1 MDSAVRVCPACDT
14 PLRNPDDAV
23 ETRLDPT
30 EDYKTSVL
38 SGLSPTI
45 VMECAGRAL
54 AFYSYQTTQ
63 EVMYQEYLAKSLT
76 EKYAMLNSQMDK
88 VVHDA
93 NAEIAGLRDKL
104 QAAQQEQRRLDDEM
118 HKMAD
123 AYREKAKT
131 QAHLHKVYTQLKAQV
146 LAGQVA
152 SAASDDAEATL
163 QSATGD
169 RFIDRITGTA
179 AGHPRL
185 PHNTNAARLGT
196 RNRSLG
202 SIGPGDGFRGAQ
214 VLNGRLF
221 SAHNAPPS
229 GTPSHRTRLG
239 EPSGQIYHPAGR
251 GGGQGTPVARQPLS
265 NLNMNAFPGTSAN
278 GPYSI
283 RQKPLYQLS

>member
-1 MDSAVRVCPACDT
+1 MDFTLRCNSLKCRTLLSDRAVVTTCSHIFCIACSSNLGLSKMDSAVRVCPACDT

-23 ETRLDPT
+23 ETCLDPT

-93 NAEIAGLRDKL
+93 NTEIAGLRDKL
-104 QAAQQEQRRLDDEM
+104 Q
-118 HKMAD
+118 D

-221 SAHNAPPS
+221 SARKCCSYDAFVLLTPP
-229 GTPSHRTRLG
+229 
-239 EPSGQIYHPAGR
+239 
-251 GGGQGTPVARQPLS
+251 
-265 NLNMNAFPGTSAN
+265 
-278 GPYSI
+278 
-283 RQKPLYQLS
+283 

>member
-1 MDSAVRVCPACDT
+1 MDFTLRCNSLKCRTLLSDRAVVTTCSHIFCIACSSNLGLSKMDSAVRVCPACDT

-23 ETRLDPT
+23 ETCLDPT

-93 NAEIAGLRDKL
+93 NTEIAGLRDKL

-221 SAHNAPPS
+221 SAHNAPPNEGWLLELTGS
-229 GTPSHRTRLG
+229 
-239 EPSGQIYHPAGR
+239 
-251 GGGQGTPVARQPLS
+251 
-265 NLNMNAFPGTSAN
+265 
-278 GPYSI
+278 
-283 RQKPLYQLS
+283 